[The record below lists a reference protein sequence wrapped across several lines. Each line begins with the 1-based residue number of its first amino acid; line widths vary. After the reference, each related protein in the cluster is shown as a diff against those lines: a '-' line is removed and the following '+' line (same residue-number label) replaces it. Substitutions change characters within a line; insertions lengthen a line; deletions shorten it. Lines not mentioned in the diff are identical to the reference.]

1 MNKKGKGTGKIKNAL
16 ISRGY
21 NRLDPTG
28 QDPPTVR
35 EL

>member
-1 MNKKGKGTGKIKNAL
+1 MNKKGKGTGKIQNAL

-21 NRLDPTG
+21 NFLDPLG
-28 QDPPTVR
+28 QDPLTVR

>member
-1 MNKKGKGTGKIKNAL
+1 MNKKGKGRGKIQNAL
-16 ISRGY
+16 IRGGY
-21 NRLDPTG
+21 NRLDPGG